1 MTLRACV
8 KTDVGKKRANNEDAF
23 YVNEARGIFAIADGM
38 GGHKAGEVAS
48 RLAIEEI
55 GAHLEGLK
63 AAAALDDLRRAIEL
77 ANRTIFLAS
86 QADPS
91 LENMG
96 TTVVVA
102 AIEDGRLLLAHVG
115 DSRAYLFT
123 DSGLARVTADHSF
136 VYEMIREGEITE
148 EEARAHP
155 MRGVLLRALGMYD
168 DVEIEARELPYR
180 GELLLL
186 CTDGLTDMLRDREIE
201 KILVKL
207 PNAREVCDFLV
218 AKANEAGGRDNITV
232 ITVRKVL

>member
-23 YVNEARGIFAIADGM
+23 YINETRGIFAIADGM

-55 GAHLEGLK
+55 STQLEGLK
-63 AAAALDDLRRAIEL
+63 AATALDDLRRAIEL

-102 AIEDGRLLLAHVG
+102 AVEDGRLLLAHVG
-115 DSRAYLFT
+115 DSRAYLFS
-123 DSGLARVTADHSF
+123 DSGLARITADHSF

-186 CTDGLTDMLRDREIE
+186 CTDGLTDMLRDKEIE
-201 KILVKL
+201 KLLVKP
-207 PNAREVCDFLV
+207 PNASEVCDFLV